1 MKEAVRKFKETVEI
15 KSSRFNKIR
24 SHRYFSV
31 TVFALCA
38 LLVFCFHV
46 WQRVRVVNLVH
57 EVGLLRQEYDSLLD
71 NKKKLHS
78 AIARLSTAARIQSFA
93 ADSLGL
99 KPVPAE
105 QLLTLVP
112 ERQRPH
118 RPDELQQMFTALKR
132 IADYMPVVEETKVK
146 AGVIE
151 EIEVDSTLNS
161 WNR

>member
-78 AIARLSTAARIQSFA
+78 AIARLSTATRIQSFA

-105 QLLTLVP
+105 QLLTLLP
-112 ERQRPH
+112 ARQRQH

-132 IADYMPVVEETKVK
+132 FADYMPVVEETKVK

-151 EIEVDSTLNS
+151 EIEVDSNLNS